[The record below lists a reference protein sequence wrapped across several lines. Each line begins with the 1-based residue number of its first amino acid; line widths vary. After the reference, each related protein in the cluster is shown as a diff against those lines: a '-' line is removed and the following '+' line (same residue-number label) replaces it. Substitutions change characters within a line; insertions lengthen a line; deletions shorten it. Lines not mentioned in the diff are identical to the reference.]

1 MTERKPLGMTFESWI
16 DRQIRVAQERGA
28 FDDLEGTGRPLP
40 GAGRPHDEL
49 WWVKGYVER
58 EGLSREALLPTPLQL
73 RKEIE
78 RLPET
83 VRELP
88 TEQDVRDLAGDLNRR
103 IVAWLRTPS
112 GPPVPLATVRV
123 DDLVARWRDDRAT
136 TTPNAP
142 AQPAEHRHV
151 ERDGRWRRFT
161 RYLRGTTRYPA
172 RTRP

>member
-16 DRQIRVAQERGA
+16 DRQIRVAQERGD
-28 FDDLEGTGRPLP
+28 FDDLEGTGEPLP
-40 GAGRPHDEL
+40 GAGRPHGEL
-49 WWVKGYVER
+49 WWVKDYVER

-83 VRELP
+83 ARELP
-88 TEQDVRDLAGDLNRR
+88 TEQAVRDVAADLNRR

-112 GPPVPLATVRV
+112 GPQVPIATVRV

-136 TTPNAP
+136 TPPHAP
-142 AQPAEHRHV
+142 TRPAENRPA

-161 RYLRGTTRYPA
+161 RYLRGTTRFPA

>member
-16 DRQIRVAQERGA
+16 DRQIRVAQERGD
-28 FDDLEGTGRPLP
+28 FNDLEGTGEPLP
-40 GAGRPHDEL
+40 GAGQPHDEM

-88 TEQDVRDLAGDLNRR
+88 TEQAVRDVAGELNRR
-103 IVAWLRTPS
+103 VVAWLRTPS
-112 GPPVPLATVRV
+112 GPQVPIATVRI
-123 DDLVARWRDDRAT
+123 DALVERWRDDRT
-136 TTPNAP
+136 TGTPPPAAP
-142 AQPAEHRHV
+142 TENPRAEH
-151 ERDGRWRRFT
+151 DGRWRRFT
-161 RYLRGTTRYPA
+161 RYLRGTARYPA
-172 RTRP
+172 RDRRR